1 MGRAHHRAVALTVA
15 SPAPSNIIA
24 RMKRP
29 AVLFDRD
36 NTLIACDDYLGDAS
50 KVALVAGAA
59 DAVAR
64 ARKLGY
70 ATVVFSN
77 QSGVA
82 RGYFGEDAVHAVNQ
96 RLDELLADAN
106 PKAVIGRHD
115 FCPYHPDASI
125 EKYRQDS
132 PLRKPAPGMIHAAAE
147 ALALDLPRSWVIGD
161 APRDIEAGRAAGCRT
176 ILFTDPALKSSPA
189 AQVDSKVQPDYIC
202 STLKEAIDFIE
213 ANTQRAAAEEA
224 EPERPPD
231 PAESSASE
239 SAPSSSRENLD
250 LVADMSLDLPRK
262 EPGNRQGAAEADR
275 TISSSPAP
283 APSTSKLESLALDIL
298 HELRRRHEQPEQD
311 FSVSKLLAGI
321 VQVIVLFVLFLAL
334 LNRGDAKALTPLLLL
349 ALTLQA
355 MTIALLIMG
364 RQR

>member
-1 MGRAHHRAVALTVA
+1 
-15 SPAPSNIIA
+15 
-24 RMKRP
+24 MKRP
-29 AVLFDRD
+29 AVFFDRD

-50 KVALVAGAA
+50 KAALVAGAA
-59 DAVAR
+59 DAIAR
-64 ARKLGY
+64 ARGLGY

-82 RGYFGEDAVHAVNQ
+82 RGYFGEEAVHAVNQ

-106 PKAVIGRHD
+106 PKAIIDRHD

-125 EKYRQDS
+125 EKYRKDS
-132 PLRKPAPGMIHAAAE
+132 PLRKPAPGMIHAAAD

-161 APRDIEAGRAAGCRT
+161 APRDIEAGHAAGCRT

-189 AQVDSKVQPDYIC
+189 AQVDSKVQPEYVC

-213 ANTQRAAAEEA
+213 GNTPRSDEAQAEA
-224 EPERPPD
+224 EPERPPE
-231 PAESSASE
+231 PAASPAPE
-239 SAPSSSRENLD
+239 AAPSSSRENLD
-250 LVADMSLDLPRK
+250 LVADMSLDLPRN
-262 EPGNRQGAAEADR
+262 EPAKKQAAAEASR
-275 TISSSPAP
+275 SGGSPAAP
-283 APSTSKLESLALDIL
+283 SPSTSKLESLALDIL

-334 LNRGDAKALTPLLLL
+334 LNRGDAKALTPLLLF
-349 ALTLQA
+349 AMTLQA